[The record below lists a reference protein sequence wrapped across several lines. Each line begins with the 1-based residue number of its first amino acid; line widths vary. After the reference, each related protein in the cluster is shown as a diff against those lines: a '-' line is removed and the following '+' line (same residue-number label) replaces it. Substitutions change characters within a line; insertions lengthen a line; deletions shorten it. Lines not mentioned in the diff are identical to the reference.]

1 MNKTRFYMDI
11 AKLVAQ
17 KSKDPVTKVGSVIEK
32 DGHILSLGYNGAPR
46 KFPDCEIPNNNSS
59 NDLPLIERKNTFMVH
74 SELNS
79 ILNCGGNLT
88 ELKGS
93 TIYVTVSPCE
103 ECAKAIAQVGIKEVV
118 YLEEYH
124 REERVKASNYILEK
138 CGVKVTK
145 YEEELID
152 EE

>member
-1 MNKTRFYMDI
+1 MEI

-32 DGHILSLGYNGAPR
+32 GGHILSLGYNGAPR
-46 KFPDCEIPNNNSS
+46 KFPDNEIPNNDSS
-59 NDLPLIERKNTFMVH
+59 NELPIIERKNTFMVH

-88 ELKGS
+88 ELNGS

-124 REERVKASNYILEK
+124 RKERVEASNYILEK
-138 CGVKVTK
+138 CGVKVTR
-145 YEEELID
+145 YEEEQLD